1 MQKRLLFAVILA
13 LLVPARP
20 LAHPALALP
29 LPLDII
35 AGPSPQPLAANGRLH
50 LLYELRVINFGAKP
64 IELTKLEVLGDG
76 GAIVSYLGD
85 DLDKLVMPIGPADPA
100 AETRVVGAGRVVI
113 VFLDLALPPG
123 ASPPKQLRHRLSAS
137 VSASVVETVEGPV
150 VTVVREALPVLH
162 PPVSGSGWVAAF
174 GLSSPNHRRSLST
187 VDGRTWISSRFAID
201 WVRLGPDGRLFHGEP
216 AVNANFYGYGAE
228 VLAVG
233 DGRIVGRKEGV
244 PDNAGLNQ
252 KRATPMT
259 LETIPG
265 NALTLDLGHGRYAVY
280 VHLQPGSLRVQIGD
294 KVRAGDVL
302 ARLGNSGNSDAPH
315 LHFQL
320 VDRPVH
326 IAAEGIPYAL
336 EAFTQIGVVANPD
349 EVLAGQAWTP
359 GDQTPTVHRREF
371 PVDNAVVSFP
381 SGR

>member
-1 MQKRLLFAVILA
+1 MQRRLLLVVILA
-13 LLVPARP
+13 LLGPARL
-20 LAHPALALP
+20 LAQPALALP
-29 LPLDII
+29 IPLDVI
-35 AGPSPQPLAANGRLH
+35 AGPSPQSLTANGRLH
-50 LLYELRVINFGAKP
+50 LLYELRVTNFGAKP
-64 IELTKLEVLGDG
+64 IELTKLEVLGDS
-76 GAIVSYLGD
+76 GAIASYFGD
-85 DLDKLVMPIGPADPA
+85 DLDKLLMPIGPADPA
-100 AETRVVGAGRVVI
+100 IETRVVGAGRVAI
-113 VFLDLALPPG
+113 VFLDLVLPAGALPP
-123 ASPPKQLRHRLSAS
+123 KRLRHRLSAS
-137 VSASVVETVEGPV
+137 ASADVAEMVEGPI
-150 VTVVREALPVLH
+150 VTVLQEAPLVLH

-174 GLSSPNHRRSLST
+174 GLSSPNHRRALNT

-216 AVNANFYGYGAE
+216 GVSANFYGYGAE

-233 DGRIVGRKEGV
+233 DGRIVGRKDGV

-265 NALTLDLGHGRYAVY
+265 NALILDLGHARYAVY
-280 VHLQPGSLRVQIGD
+280 DHLQPGSLRVRLGD

-302 ARLGNSGNSDAPH
+302 ARLGNSGNAMTPH

-320 VDRPVH
+320 VDRPAH
-326 IAAEGIPYAL
+326 IAAEGVPYEL
-336 EAFTQIGVVANPD
+336 EAFTQVGVAANPD
-349 EVLAGQAWTP
+349 EVLAGRAWAP

-381 SGR
+381 SSR

>member
-1 MQKRLLFAVILA
+1 MQKRLLLIVVLA
-13 LLVPARP
+13 LLVPARL
-20 LAHPALALP
+20 LAQPALALP
-29 LPLDII
+29 IPLDII
-35 AGPSPQPLAANGRLH
+35 AGPSPQPLAANGQLH
-50 LLYELRVINFGAKP
+50 LLYELRVTNFGAKP

-85 DLDKLVMPIGPADPA
+85 DLDKLVMPIGPA

-137 VSASVVETVEGPV
+137 ASADLAEMVEGPV

-162 PPVSGSGWVAAF
+162 PPVGGSGWVAAF

-259 LETIPG
+259 LKTIPG

-326 IAAEGIPYAL
+326 IAAEGIPYTL

>member
-1 MQKRLLFAVILA
+1 MQKRLLFVVILA
-13 LLVPARP
+13 LLVPARL
-20 LAHPALALP
+20 LAQPDLALP
-29 LPLDII
+29 IPLDII
-35 AGPSPQPLAANGRLH
+35 AGPSPQPLAANGRAH
-50 LLYELRVINFGAKP
+50 LLYELRVTNFGAKP

-76 GAIVSYLGD
+76 GAIASYLGD

-100 AETRVVGAGRVVI
+100 GKTRVVGAGRAVV

-123 ASPPKQLRHRLSAS
+123 TSPPKQLRHRLFASAPTG
-137 VSASVVETVEGPV
+137 VAETVEGPM
-150 VTVVREALPVLH
+150 VTVVREVPPALH
-162 PPVSGSGWVAAF
+162 PPLRGSGWAAAS
-174 GLSSPNHRRSLST
+174 GLSSPNHRRSLIV
-187 VDGRTWISSRFAID
+187 VDGRTWIASRFAID

-216 AVNANFYGYGAE
+216 GVNANFYGYGAE

-233 DGRIVGRKEGV
+233 DGRIVDRKDGIA
-244 PDNAGLNQ
+244 DNAGLNQ

-265 NALTLDLGHGRYAVY
+265 NALILDLGHGRYAVY
-280 VHLQPGSLRVQIGD
+280 VHLQPGSLKVQIGD

-326 IAAEGIPYAL
+326 IAAEGIPYEL
-336 EAFTQIGVVANPD
+336 EAFTQVGVVANPD

-381 SGR
+381 SDR